1 MTYRGQTN
9 SGLSYDLVTP
19 EDDLPG
25 LGQFRLRTSRN
36 WLGPGK
42 SSSVISPFSVSHL
55 PEFLGWEESSG
66 IFLNRVRRSSGR
78 VQRSSCRVQRSSG
91 RVQRGSGRVQ
101 GSSGRAQRRSGRVQ
115 RSSGRVQRSS
125 GRVQRTLAQVVV
137 RWPAVRQAR
146 ARISAQHLRVIV

>member
-1 MTYRGQTN
+1 M
-9 SGLSYDLVTP
+9 L

-42 SSSVISPFSVSHL
+42 SSSVISQFSVSHL
-55 PEFLGWEESSG
+55 PED
-66 IFLNRVRRSSGR
+66 
-78 VQRSSCRVQRSSG
+78 

-101 GSSGRAQRRSGRVQ
+101 GSSGRVQ

-137 RWPAVRQAR
+137 RWPAVRQA
-146 ARISAQHLRVIV
+146 